1 MGIAATQSHT
11 FKLVG
16 GALCLDFVNTV
27 GNWHDPAQREYLT
40 RYDDLVAWSQ
50 QVGTLT
56 EVEARTLRHEASR
69 RPLEAAQVLA
79 RAVALRTAIR
89 EAALAVAHDLP
100 IDPATLAQL
109 NQFVGELLC
118 ASHLVPTAAGL
129 ALGRDDDPAA
139 LDRVL
144 WPVVRSALELF
155 TSGELQRVR
164 ECPGE
169 ACGWVFVD
177 ASRGGRR
184 RWCDMANCGNVAK
197 DRRHRARQGTPSQ
210 GSAGGGLRAASA

>member
-1 MGIAATQSHT
+1 MGVASAQSHT

-27 GNWHDPAQREYLT
+27 ANWRDPAQREHLT
-40 RYDDLVAWSQ
+40 SYDDLVAWSQ

-69 RPLEAAQVLA
+69 RPLEATQVLA
-79 RAVALRTAIR
+79 RAVALREVIR
-89 EAALAVAHDLP
+89 EAALAVAHDHA
-100 IDPATLAQL
+100 IDPGTLAQL
-109 NQFVGELLC
+109 NRFVGELLC
-118 ASHLVPTAAGL
+118 ASRLVPTEAGL
-129 ALGRDDDPAA
+129 ALRRDDDPAA

-144 WPVVRSALELF
+144 WPVVHSALELF

-177 ASRGGRR
+177 SSRGGRR
-184 RWCDMANCGNVAK
+184 RWCDMANCGNVTK
-197 DRRHRARQGTPSQ
+197 VRRHRARQGTPSR
-210 GSAGGGLRAASA
+210 GSAGGDRRGASA